1 MPSLPHEKSNLF
13 TGNLSKADKTEGDFG
28 FLGPRFWLKKLS
40 IKVVMRFRDLVT
52 KKSLFLARL
61 LKSKT
66 VLNNNVENL
75 IQLSLFYLLFDLFYK
90 FIAEI
95 YFEMED

>member
-1 MPSLPHEKSNLF
+1 
-13 TGNLSKADKTEGDFG
+13 
-28 FLGPRFWLKKLS
+28 
-40 IKVVMRFRDLVT
+40 MRFRDLVT

-95 YFEMED
+95 YFEMEDWNLFSS